1 MKVCS
6 IGLRGM
12 EGYRVQ
18 VEVKELPGMPSVVIV
33 GLPDTSVKEAKE
45 RVIAALH
52 AFGCDVMKQKLVIH
66 LSPPERKKQSPM
78 FDLAMAIGILKVKGK
93 LKQPIPSHIAFLG
106 SLSLDGTIQPV
117 DGMLPAILAAK
128 KLGFQQVYA
137 PYDPTFPFYHLQ
149 HVDCVFVQTLDQ
161 VVQCLQGQ
169 QVLFSMNHLPSAVDP
184 PRKTHR
190 DFEHIIGHED
200 AKYALEVAAAGEHN
214 VLMIGPP
221 GCGKSLLAETFPT
234 ILPRLSHEAQLEVLS
249 LYQLAGEPKNDSS
262 PPFRHPHHS
271 ASSVAL
277 IGGGTQPKPG
287 EVSLAHRG
295 VLFLDEMAEFTKKT
309 LDMLRQPL
317 ETGKVTISRVS
328 STVTYPAHFIL
339 LGAMN
344 PCPCGYFG
352 SKKRYCLCSPKQI
365 QAYRQRISGPIY
377 DRIDILLSLEVV
389 DLTETPKRLES
400 SETIRSRVETARFR
414 QYERYGEEITNG
426 HVPID
431 VLLAKSPLTKRQQ
444 QLLQHWA
451 ATYDW
456 SNRVQTKIIRLART
470 IADLAGVDSITD
482 EALWKAMA
490 FRRIKEGRQERNMK
504 GGC

>member
-262 PPFRHPHHS
+262 PPFRHP
-271 ASSVAL
+271 
-277 IGGGTQPKPG
+277 
-287 EVSLAHRG
+287 
-295 VLFLDEMAEFTKKT
+295 
-309 LDMLRQPL
+309 
-317 ETGKVTISRVS
+317 
-328 STVTYPAHFIL
+328 
-339 LGAMN
+339 
-344 PCPCGYFG
+344 
-352 SKKRYCLCSPKQI
+352 
-365 QAYRQRISGPIY
+365 
-377 DRIDILLSLEVV
+377 
-389 DLTETPKRLES
+389 
-400 SETIRSRVETARFR
+400 
-414 QYERYGEEITNG
+414 
-426 HVPID
+426 
-431 VLLAKSPLTKRQQ
+431 
-444 QLLQHWA
+444 
-451 ATYDW
+451 
-456 SNRVQTKIIRLART
+456 
-470 IADLAGVDSITD
+470 
-482 EALWKAMA
+482 
-490 FRRIKEGRQERNMK
+490 
-504 GGC
+504 